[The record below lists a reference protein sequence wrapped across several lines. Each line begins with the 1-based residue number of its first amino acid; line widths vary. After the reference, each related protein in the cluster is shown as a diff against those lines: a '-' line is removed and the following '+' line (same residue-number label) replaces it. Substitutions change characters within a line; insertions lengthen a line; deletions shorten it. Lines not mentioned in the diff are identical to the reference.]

1 MEDAYAVALQNS
13 TCRKEH
19 DKERKL
25 QTGQCLDKLDQGDKT
40 LVRNLTPRV
49 GPGKLRRYWEQEI
62 AVVFSQY
69 KKDVT

>member
-25 QTGQCLDKLDQGDKT
+25 QAGQCLDKLDQVDKI

-49 GPGKLRRYWEQEI
+49 GPGNLRRYWEQEI

-69 KKDVT
+69 KKDLT

>member
-25 QTGQCLDKLDQGDKT
+25 QAGQCLDKLDQGDKI

-49 GPGKLRRYWEQEI
+49 GPGKLR
-62 AVVFSQY
+62 
-69 KKDVT
+69 